1 MSLMAFVYGTP
12 AGVVGSV
19 SRPLE
24 TFVDTVTI
32 DSSFTNYGE
41 FGSFDAT
48 TGVFKNVSGSTTAV
62 DGLLV
67 RSVPNITGTLAA
79 QFNQTVPNAVYVQG
93 RMTRGYAK
101 VLCTVGTPVRGGVVY
116 VRVVADTGKAIGDIE
131 ATVDATPA
139 HQIVVANAE
148 WAVNGKDAS
157 NIAEL
162 YIKG

>member
-1 MSLMAFVYGTP
+1 MAFTYGTP

-24 TFVDTVTI
+24 TFVDTVEI
-32 DSSFTNYGE
+32 DSSFTNYGQ
-41 FGSFDAT
+41 FGSFNT
-48 TGVFKNVSGSTTAV
+48 STGIFTFVTGSTTAV

-67 RSVPNITGTLAA
+67 RSVPNITGSLAA
-79 QFNQTVPNAVYVQG
+79 QFNQTVPNSAYVQG

-101 VLCTVGTPVRGGVVY
+101 VTCTVGTPVKGGVVY
-116 VRVVADTGKAIGDIE
+116 VRVVADTGKNIGDIE
-131 ATVDATPA
+131 ATQDATPA

-148 WAVNGKDAS
+148 WATNGKDAS